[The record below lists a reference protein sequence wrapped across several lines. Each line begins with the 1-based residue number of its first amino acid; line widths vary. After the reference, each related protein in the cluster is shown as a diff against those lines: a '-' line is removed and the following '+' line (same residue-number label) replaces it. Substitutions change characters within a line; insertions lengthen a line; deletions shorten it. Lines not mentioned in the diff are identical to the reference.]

1 VTAMVSYSRFVRW
14 LKLGLPLVAL
24 GLMSA
29 IFLLPGQ
36 KGFNGGLI
44 YTTAELLALGEGLA
58 VSNPSFSGSTE
69 DGEPFLVR
77 ADSATPDK
85 PDPELVTLDNV
96 FAEIDMKDG
105 RKVTLTALAGTLR
118 PKADTLSLT
127 GGVKLVTSDGYVV
140 TTESADAN
148 VKTGRLVAA
157 GPVDAKGPRGT
168 IASGSFR
175 MLRADRNDD
184 DASGDFLWFEN
195 RVKVTFVPE
204 AAK

>member
-1 VTAMVSYSRFVRW
+1 MVSYSRLVRW
-14 LKLGLPLVAL
+14 LKVGLPLVAL

-36 KGFNGGLI
+36 KGFDGGLI

-58 VSNPSFSGSTE
+58 VSNPSFAGSTKE
-69 DGEPFLVR
+69 GEPFLVR

-85 PDPELVTLDNV
+85 PDPELVTLENV

-105 RKVTLTALAGTLR
+105 RKVTLTAESGALR
-118 PKADTLSLT
+118 PKADALSLA
-127 GGVKLVTSDGYVV
+127 GGVKVVTSDGYVI
-140 TTESADAN
+140 TTETANADVRSGLLIAP
-148 VKTGRLVAA
+148 
-157 GPVDAKGPRGT
+157 GPVDAQGPRGS

-175 MLRADRNDD
+175 MRRADAKDKS
-184 DASGDFLWFEN
+184 ASGDFFWFEN

-204 AAK
+204 ADK